1 MELEIL
7 FQDEYLV
14 AINKPH
20 GLLVHRSRI
29 AQDADE
35 FAIQILRDQIN
46 KVVYPVHRLDL
57 WRLG

>member
-46 KVVYPVHRLDL
+46 KVVYPY
-57 WRLG
+57 